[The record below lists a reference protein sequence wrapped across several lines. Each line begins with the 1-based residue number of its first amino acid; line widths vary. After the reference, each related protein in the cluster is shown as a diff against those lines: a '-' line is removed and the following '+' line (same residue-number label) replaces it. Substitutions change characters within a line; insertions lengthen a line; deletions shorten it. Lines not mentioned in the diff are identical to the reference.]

1 MRRLRALAALII
13 LLALLVGIP
22 LGLVNTTGNPLD
34 GWADLKVGDL
44 SDNVVIDILAAV
56 AYLAWAQ
63 FAVSVII
70 EAASAIRRTPLPGRI
85 PGVFSGQQ
93 QLARTLVTT
102 ALLLGAATAAVASP
116 IRAFA
121 ATTPTPV
128 AASTQ
133 LVSHAQLGDEHPG
146 LALATA
152 TAAAHT
158 STDVQPATYS
168 SAAATTVY
176 VLPRNG
182 DGPDTLWDIAEAKLG
197 SGERWHEI
205 WALNQGRTQADG
217 SVMTQAG
224 LLRPGWTVLI
234 PATAAPSSPAGTT
247 TVRVV
252 PGDNLTAIAGAHGS
266 TEPVVWDLNKD
277 RQEPDGRLFTDP
289 NLIRPGDEIL
299 IPSQH
304 TAPATTAPTT
314 PTPRV
319 PSAPAPPTRSNP
331 ATPPAPSRPATP
343 PATGGVSATSSQAPA
358 ATAPRSRVAAA
369 ATSSSAVWRDVF
381 EGAGGLL
388 AAGLLGALV
397 LRRRRQFR
405 FLQLGRTIEA
415 TPPHLLPVEK
425 ATVTYG
431 SAAAADERFLDRA
444 LRSLVRTGTGEAG
457 ATLPDIVAVRM
468 VGDRLELRL
477 QRQHPDLPP
486 APWRADETGLWW
498 SVSVS
503 DELPVSADNAAE
515 QLAPY
520 PTLVGVGHR
529 PADAEVTPGSAA
541 PDPTREKWL
550 LDLERAGAIALTGD
564 PERCLD
570 LGRFIAAGLAVN
582 DWSDHL
588 SVTMV
593 GFGSELVPLNP
604 QRLRHTEDLDGAADV
619 LAAAFIHAIT
629 ATDHAGLDVLAGRLH
644 DVAGDSF
651 MPHVLLVAPHVAAER
666 DRLAALL
673 GGLRAGPERAAVA
686 VVLAGDREEAPGTGW
701 TLQVAADGR
710 LLIPALGLD
719 LVAQR
724 LPVEQARG
732 IAEMLRRAEDH
743 RDQPM
748 PASCGDR
755 PYEQFCDAAGALR
768 GDLSLPRTEPPHAPV
783 LVTNGAA
790 SPPLPTSLP
799 ETTTLLPAEDAA
811 YLQTACTTEEDLQTV
826 APRVPVEVAARVRAA
841 DPSLDDDLTAWR
853 DPDCPLPRLSL
864 LGPIQLRTRGQ
875 QPQRMPYYAEIVAFL
890 ATREH
895 GAQSEQLADA
905 FNLQVA
911 TARRAVNVARDW
923 LGVNPR
929 TGQMHLP
936 DARKSK
942 SSQARGAAVYEI
954 EDLLVDAD
962 LFKRLHLRGQA
973 CGGDEGIA
981 DLEAA
986 LSLVSGEPFS
996 QRREGGYEWL
1006 VDTPL
1011 QHYFVAGITKVA
1023 HTVADWALERGELN
1037 RAESAAL
1044 TALLAAPYEEVPRL
1058 DLAAVIEARGSKQ
1071 TAERYLRDEV
1081 CNRDDDGAGPLE
1093 LCERTQQI
1101 LRRRQWLSQAS

>member
-1 MRRLRALAALII
+1 MRRLRALAALIV
-13 LLALLVGIP
+13 LLALVVGVP
-22 LGLVNTTGNPLD
+22 LGLANTIGNPLD

-63 FAVSVII
+63 FAISAIV
-70 EAASAIRRTPLPGRI
+70 EGASAFRRAPLPRRI

-102 ALLLGAATAAVASP
+102 ALLLGTATAAVASP

-128 AASTQ
+128 AAQ
-133 LVSHAQLGDEHPG
+133 LVSHAQLVDEHPG
-146 LALATA
+146 LPRSTA
-152 TAAAHT
+152 TTAGYASTAGQAATH
-158 STDVQPATYS
+158 PP
-168 SAAATTVY
+168 AAATTVY
-176 VLPRNG
+176 VVPRAG

-205 WALNQGRTQADG
+205 WALNQGRAQADG
-217 SVMTQAG
+217 SVMTLAG

-234 PATAAPSSPAGTT
+234 PATAAPSPPAGTT
-247 TVRVV
+247 TVRVM
-252 PGDNLTAIAGAHGS
+252 PGDNLTEIADSHGS
-266 TEPVVWDLNKD
+266 TEPVVWDLNKG
-277 RQEPDGRLFTDP
+277 RREPDGRLFTDP
-289 NLIRPGDEIL
+289 NLIRPGDEII
-299 IPSQH
+299 IP
-304 TAPATTAPTT
+304 TRPTT
-314 PTPRV
+314 PAATAPTPRV
-319 PSAPAPPTRSNP
+319 PSAPTPPTRP
-331 ATPPAPSRPATP
+331 HPGTPPAPSRPATP
-343 PATGGVSATSSQAPA
+343 PVTGGASTTPNQASAS
-358 ATAPRSRVAAA
+358 TAPQTHGAA
-369 ATSSSAVWRDVF
+369 ATPSSSTVWRDVF
-381 EGAGGLL
+381 AGAGGLL
-388 AAGLLGALV
+388 AAGVLGALV
-397 LRRRRQFR
+397 LRRRRRFR
-405 FLQLGRTIEA
+405 FLRLGRTIAA
-415 TPPHLLPVEK
+415 TPQHLIPIEK
-425 ATVTYG
+425 ATLTSG
-431 SAAAADERFLDRA
+431 GAAAADERFLHHA
-444 LRSLVRTGTGEAG
+444 LRSLVRAGASEAG
-457 ATLPDIVAVRM
+457 ATLPDLVAARII
-468 VGDRLELRL
+468 GDRLELRL
-477 QRQHPDLPP
+477 PQPHPDPPP
-486 APWRADETGLWW
+486 APWRVDETGLCW
-498 SVSVS
+498 SVRVG
-503 DELPVSADNAAE
+503 DELPVSADNAADL
-515 QLAPY
+515 LAPY
-520 PTLVGVGHR
+520 PTLVGIGHR
-529 PADAEVTPGSAA
+529 PAEADPTPGSAA
-541 PDPTREKWL
+541 PDATGEKWL

-564 PERCLD
+564 PDRCLD

-582 DWSDHL
+582 AWSDHL

-593 GFGSELVPLNP
+593 GFGSELVPVNP
-604 QRLRHTEDLDGAADV
+604 QRLRHTDDLDGAADL
-619 LAAAFIHAIT
+619 LAAAFTHAVT
-629 ATDHAGLDVLAGRLH
+629 ATEHAGLDVLAGRLH
-644 DVAGDSF
+644 DVAADSF
-651 MPHVLLVAPHVAAER
+651 MPQVLLVAPHAAGER

-673 GGLRAGPERAAVA
+673 ARLRAHPERAAVA
-686 VVLAGDREEAPGTGW
+686 VVLIGDRDEAPTGW
-701 TLQVAADGR
+701 TLQVGSDGR
-710 LLIPALGLD
+710 LRIPALGLD

-724 LPVEQARG
+724 LPVEQASG

-748 PASCGDR
+748 PASGGDR

-768 GDLSLPRTEPPHAPV
+768 GELTLPRTEPPHAP
-783 LVTNGAA
+783 LPVTNTAA
-790 SPPLPTSLP
+790 SPPLPTSPP

-826 APRVPVEVAARVRAA
+826 APRVPVEVAPRVRAA
-841 DPSLDDDLTAWR
+841 DPSLDDDLAAWR
-853 DPDCPLPRLSL
+853 DPNCPLPRLSL
-864 LGPIQLRTRGQ
+864 LGPIQLRARGQ

-890 ATREH
+890 GTRDH
-895 GAQSEQLADA
+895 GAQSEQLAAA

-929 TGQMHLP
+929 TGDMHLP

-942 SSQARGAAVYEI
+942 ASQARGVAVYEI
-954 EDLLVDAD
+954 EDLLVDSD

-973 CGGDEGIA
+973 HGGDEGIS

-1006 VDTPL
+1006 VDMPL
-1011 QHYFVAGITKVA
+1011 QHYLVAGISTVA

-1044 TALLAAPYEEVPRL
+1044 TALLAAPYEEVSRL
-1058 DLAAVIEARGSKQ
+1058 DLAAVMEARGSKE